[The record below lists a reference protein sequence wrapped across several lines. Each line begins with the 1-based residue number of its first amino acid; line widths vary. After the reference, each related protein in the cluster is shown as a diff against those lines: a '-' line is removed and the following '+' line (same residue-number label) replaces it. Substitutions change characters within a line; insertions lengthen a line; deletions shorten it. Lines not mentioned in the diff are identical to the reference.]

1 MLKEKHWLIVPVE
14 STYNKVTIVT
24 ARNKDLLLHLVVVL
38 MVSLKPQSTIDF
50 FKASLIQLNVTIKI
64 PVLKVG

>member
-24 ARNKDLLLHLVVVL
+24 ARNKDLLLHLIVLL

-50 FKASLIQLNVTIKI
+50 FKVSIIQHYITCL
-64 PVLKVG
+64 